1 MQVQWFASHDS
12 APAMMKVRALMVDGR
27 AKEYV
32 MGAPHEITE
41 QLFVVRRAF
50 RVNNSLPEE
59 SGPHWQWERGGWLL
73 VDRLTGRVSPTNL
86 PAFDPYLSVASW
98 YRDYVAYCGVGD
110 DGRKAYAVIAR
121 VSRRKPVLKSAV
133 ADTVKDDAEPDSICP
148 APIWQKGPVRV
159 SFAPAVGERQT
170 FVVRGTAVDLIS
182 EGDEEE

>member
-1 MQVQWFASHDS
+1 
-12 APAMMKVRALMVDGR
+12 
-27 AKEYV
+27 
-32 MGAPHEITE
+32 
-41 QLFVVRRAF
+41 
-50 RVNNSLPEE
+50 
-59 SGPHWQWERGGWLL
+59 
-73 VDRLTGRVSPTNL
+73 VSPTNL